1 MEMGHKFLWS
11 FENGY
16 VMFLR
21 YNKSVSLVEGSYVE
35 ESQHVFVFVNETG
48 RRLFTGYLA
57 KDTRV
62 NVHLMLPR

>member
-1 MEMGHKFLWS
+1 MGNKFLWN

-21 YNKSVSLVEGSYVE
+21 YNKSVSLAEGSCVE

-57 KDTRV
+57 KDT
-62 NVHLMLPR
+62 